1 MLTYHFIVK
10 GKVQGVGYRITTYLN
25 ATKLNLFGSVKNLE
39 NGDVEIFVQGNTI
52 YINDFKEYLKK
63 GSSFSNVTS
72 IEENTLELFPFHS
85 FKII

>member
-25 ATKLNLFGSVKNLE
+25 ATKLNLLGSVKNLE
-39 NGDVEIFVQGNTI
+39 NGDVEIFVQGDI
-52 YINDFKEYLKK
+52 LYINDFKEYLKK
-63 GSSFSNVTS
+63 GSSFSKVTS
-72 IEENTLELFPFHS
+72 IEENTLELLPFHS